1 MHKPEARAF
10 AETLSDE
17 DVEYLK
23 QVARKTCARVASA
36 SRMDASS
43 SVTWEPIGHKDG
55 VDIYIGEAN
64 EASESRKVKTT
75 SSMRKYL
82 CGVTYVPASID
93 DVVDIFH
100 SKPSLQ
106 KMKNDGSKTSFNAF
120 EREILN
126 TKTLYKIRK
135 RTSSAPRHC
144 ISLKWMRLGSTI
156 KEMDDRDF
164 VFLECQDTIF
174 DEKVKRRGW
183 VCSMHSVQLPGCP
196 PLDGYVRGSL
206 YRSGYVFRE
215 TEAPNVLQVVCIM
228 DMDFKG
234 EMNANLTNLM
244 LKSRVMI
251 AGSIREHFQARQD
264 ELNESHEEQDAV
276 PCPLCRD
283 YLASTPCITCNHVVC
298 MNCCQLVDA
307 ENSVCTVCI
316 MNGKVD
322 QIMTNQA
329 NDCDSFSDKSIGGI
343 NDASI
348 LLPPSSS
355 NTKQFSSTTKPAIVL
370 ATLPDLDEDE
380 DVESSTSTD
389 QQRLSSEDN
398 NQGVEGYTLKLQP
411 PGFFAQ
417 LLVAPHS
424 SARRRREDIDTV
436 KYVEPDGKDPL
447 YALAVQRLQVA
458 ASPEQE
464 STRLAIVNLCYKHVL
479 EC

>member
-1 MHKPEARAF
+1 MHKEEARAF
-10 AETLSDE
+10 ADTLSDE

-55 VDIYIGEAN
+55 VDIYIGEVN
-64 EASESRKVKTT
+64 EGDSGSRKVNTPG
-75 SSMRKYL
+75 SMRKYL
-82 CGVTYVPASID
+82 CGVTYVPASLD
-93 DVVDIFH
+93 DIVNIFH
-100 SKPSLQ
+100 SKSALQ
-106 KMKNDGSKTSFNAF
+106 KVKNNGSQTTFNAF

-135 RTSSAPRHC
+135 RTSNAPRHC
-144 ISLKWMRLGSTI
+144 ISLKWMRLGSTV

-215 TEAPNVLQVVCIM
+215 TETPNVLQVVCIM

-234 EMNANLTNLM
+234 TMNANLSNLM

-251 AGSIREHFQARQD
+251 AGAIREHFQALQE
-264 ELNESHEEQDAV
+264 ELNQPQGEELDAM

-283 YLASTPCITCNHVVC
+283 YLASTRCTTCDDVVC
-298 MNCCQLVDA
+298 MNCCQLIDP

-322 QIMTNQA
+322 QLNANQA
-329 NDCDSFSDKSIGGI
+329 NDTDYDDTSIG
-343 NDASI
+343 DDRSI
-348 LLPPSSS
+348 LLPPTVPTSK
-355 NTKQFSSTTKPAIVL
+355 NARKPSVVL
-370 ATLPDLDEDE
+370 APLPDLDD
-380 DVESSTSTD
+380 DSSMSTEE
-389 QQRLSSEDN
+389 QRQSSEDN
-398 NQGVEGYTLKLQP
+398 NQTAQDYALTLQP

-417 LLVAPHS
+417 LLAAPTYS
-424 SARRRREDIDTV
+424 RRRDLSDAIS
-436 KYVEPDGKDPL
+436 YVEPDGTDPL

-458 ASPEQE
+458 ASSEQE
-464 STRLAIVNLCYKHVL
+464 ATRLAIVNLYYKHVV